1 MNLRIYFIAIIVF
14 LFIVASCNSEPKKKT
29 ASTISINRMESG
41 QKKSDLIPDKVYDK
55 FAKIVCGK
63 IEKIP
68 TNIDAVYYD
77 SFAKKLN
84 QKLIEIDKVR
94 LNPISKWNADALN
107 RNSTSDTTPVF
118 YPFSGGDFLHLNS
131 LYPNANHYVMMA
143 MEAVG
148 SIPDFDAM
156 DKSETKS
163 YILAVD
169 NILRDVYDKS
179 YFITKNM
186 TKDINSSLVNGML
199 PVLLWSV
206 SQTGHIVTKVEEL
219 SVDEFGIK
227 TYKPFQV
234 GESKATAVRI
244 TFGDPNVRIEKTLT
258 YYSCDI
264 SDAGIEQ
271 NRGLELTLKKIPP
284 SNCFVKSASYLMHYE
299 TFSKIRNIVMEK
311 AIYLVQDDTGIP
323 YKYFDKGKFKFE
335 LYGTYIEPVAD
346 FSSNLFQKEMAEA
359 YKTNEFKSELL
370 FSLGYH
376 WKTKNQNQM
385 IAIRL

>member
-29 ASTISINRMESG
+29 ASTISINRMESD

-94 LNPISKWNADALN
+94 LNPISKWNADALK

-131 LYPNANHYVMMA
+131 LYPNANHYIMMA
-143 MEAVG
+143 KESVG

-186 TKDINSSLVNGML
+186 TKDINSTLVNGI
-199 PVLLWSV
+199 VLNICNCV
-206 SQTGHIVTKVEEL
+206 FVH
-219 SVDEFGIK
+219 FIK
-227 TYKPFQV
+227 KM
-234 GESKATAVRI
+234 KNA
-244 TFGDPNVRIEKTLT
+244 
-258 YYSCDI
+258 
-264 SDAGIEQ
+264 
-271 NRGLELTLKKIPP
+271 
-284 SNCFVKSASYLMHYE
+284 
-299 TFSKIRNIVMEK
+299 
-311 AIYLVQDDTGIP
+311 
-323 YKYFDKGKFKFE
+323 
-335 LYGTYIEPVAD
+335 
-346 FSSNLFQKEMAEA
+346 LF
-359 YKTNEFKSELL
+359 L
-370 FSLGYH
+370 F
-376 WKTKNQNQM
+376 
-385 IAIRL
+385 